1 MESDHDMIY
10 IEKKKDY
17 VLILVILGY
26 GIQSEKQQ
34 VDLYFNCH

>member
-1 MESDHDMIY
+1 MITDIY
-10 IEKKKDY
+10 IG